1 MRLRIWCPDLRRW
14 SFRCDRSFSE
24 LFRGISDVCYRW
36 RWLRWDDGDFYIRR
50 RVVCTVLVRR
60 CLIFRVIRAER
71 MDYGDRLWSQFHI
84 TGCCEE
90 SGVKLLVTGLRKARG
105 LRYEKICWILYFPK
119 YSAGMVWA
127 AANLLTVFV
136 QNASVTVSS
145 INLRSGSPALLCEQ
159 LSVLNHLYKCM

>member
-36 RWLRWDDGDFYIRR
+36 RWLRWDNGDFYIGR

-60 CLIFRVIRAER
+60 CFIFRVIRAEW

-90 SGVKLLVTGLRKARG
+90 RGVTLLVTGLRKARG
-105 LRYEKICWILYFPK
+105 LRYEKVCWILYFPK
-119 YSAGMVWA
+119 YSAGMVRA
-127 AANLLTVFV
+127 AANLLTIFV

-145 INLRSGSPALLCEQ
+145 INLRSASLAHLCEQ
-159 LSVLNHLYKCM
+159 LSVLLHLYKCM